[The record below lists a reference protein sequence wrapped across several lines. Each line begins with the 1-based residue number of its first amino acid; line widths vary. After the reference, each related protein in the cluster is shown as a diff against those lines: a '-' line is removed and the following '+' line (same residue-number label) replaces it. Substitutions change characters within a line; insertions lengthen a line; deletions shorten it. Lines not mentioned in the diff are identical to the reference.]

1 MQQVA
6 AHKTDI
12 AALPFSASGTAKA
25 VGTGIGTQQQANNEN
40 NQAFNRLYQDAKT
53 TKSDFVLNEKE
64 DQVAQ
69 SRTANRSDR
78 AAPQS
83 SVSSDTIKNGKDRD
97 AGHTDLPVRD
107 EVTDIP
113 AESEADSHNANQE
126 ENATLGAHEVAQ
138 GSATT
143 TQPST
148 DGENTNLVIDD
159 AEGAVEQKNVTDAQ
173 YVIGEGGRKDAEA
186 GVITSPG
193 TPDGKPSK
201 DDGEPDWIAYVET
214 VANRF
219 GKSDESSGESG
230 TTEDKSISEA
240 AGEAVNVVSIKESG
254 KLWKLPE
261 DVDASD
267 MPSVMA
273 HLLSQLNSNNDGEL
287 AIESLSSEAQQTL
300 TALTSLLIGG
310 NANNQQSGSDSD
322 ANNASSNAQ
331 TDINTNSDKKV
342 KNDNEL
348 SALIDKLMQ
357 TENTENPE
365 QGLASDTEAA
375 NALSGMLE
383 TLNGLSESGKKSADE
398 SLVLSLLADELNNIQ
413 AKSLDDNLAEAQ
425 ELLAELTSETAV
437 AGSVAINAAASND
450 AKSASSEGLLN
461 VENSGEQTK
470 VVDSFGATEIS
481 SDLLSAISELSPQSA
496 QKATEAFAERVVAA
510 LPGGAQQQAVKANI
524 IAGINEFQQ
533 QVQQGR
539 EPGID
544 LSTIVADAAKDAA
557 VSADVVASMTA
568 RVDGQASQFL
578 NLMTQTQASA
588 QHAIAG
594 LVNPT
599 ESVMQENS
607 QLRAEASKTQQQ
619 FEGFDKAVN
628 IHKSDGQQ
636 QLGEK
641 IRWMVNA
648 RNTMAEIRLDPPEL
662 GSMQVRVNVA
672 GDAAS
677 VSFVVQSQQAKDAL
691 ADAMPKLRDMLSE
704 QGIELGDAQVRKDNS
719 SGQENGQQLAGNSHQ
734 GQGAGDRGENDGVD
748 DTDGM
753 RVIEQSISRA
763 DKGGIDFYA

>member
-310 NANNQQSGSDSD
+310 NANNQQSGSDSE

-348 SALIDKLMQ
+348 SALIAKLMQ
-357 TENTENPE
+357 TEHTENPE

>member
-69 SRTANRSDR
+69 SRTANRSDS

-126 ENATLGAHEVAQ
+126 ENATLDAQ

-261 DVDASD
+261 DVDTSD

-310 NANNQQSGSDSD
+310 NANNQQSGSDSE

-348 SALIDKLMQ
+348 SALIAKLMQ
-357 TENTENPE
+357 TEHTENPE
-365 QGLASDTEAA
+365 QGLESDTEAA

-425 ELLAELTSETAV
+425 ELLAELTSEAAV
-437 AGSVAINAAASND
+437 AGSVAVNTAASND
-450 AKSASSEGLLN
+450 AKSVSSEGLSN
-461 VENSGEQTK
+461 VDNSGEQTK

-636 QLGEK
+636 QLSEK

-719 SGQENGQQLAGNSHQ
+719 SGQENGQQLAGSSHQ

-753 RVIEQSISRA
+753 RVIEHSISRA

>member
-6 AHKTDI
+6 ARKTDI

-69 SRTANRSDR
+69 SRAANRSDR

-230 TTEDKSISEA
+230 TTEDKGISEA

-310 NANNQQSGSDSD
+310 NANNQQSGSDSET
-322 ANNASSNAQ
+322 NNASSNAQ

-348 SALIDKLMQ
+348 SALIAKLMQ
-357 TENTENPE
+357 TEHTENPE

-481 SDLLSAISELSPQSA
+481 SDLLSAISELLPQSA

-636 QLGEK
+636 QLSEK

>member
-6 AHKTDI
+6 ARKTDI

-69 SRTANRSDR
+69 SRAANRSDR

-230 TTEDKSISEA
+230 TTEDKDISEA

-310 NANNQQSGSDSD
+310 NANNQQSGSDSET
-322 ANNASSNAQ
+322 NNASSNAQ

-348 SALIDKLMQ
+348 SALIAKLMQ
-357 TENTENPE
+357 TEHTENPE

-636 QLGEK
+636 QLSEK

>member
-69 SRTANRSDR
+69 SRAANRSDR

-230 TTEDKSISEA
+230 TTEDKGISEA

-310 NANNQQSGSDSD
+310 NANNQQSGSDSET
-322 ANNASSNAQ
+322 NNASSNAQ

-348 SALIDKLMQ
+348 SALIAKLMQ
-357 TENTENPE
+357 TEHTENPE

-568 RVDGQASQFL
+568 SVDGQASQFL

-636 QLGEK
+636 QLSEK

>member
-159 AEGAVEQKNVTDAQ
+159 AEGAVEQKNVADAQ

-230 TTEDKSISEA
+230 TTEDKGLSEA

-310 NANNQQSGSDSD
+310 NANNQQSGSDSE

-348 SALIDKLMQ
+348 SALIAKLMQ
-357 TENTENPE
+357 TEHTENPE

-425 ELLAELTSETAV
+425 ELLAELTSEAAV
-437 AGSVAINAAASND
+437 AGSVAVNAAASND

-636 QLGEK
+636 QLSEK

>member
-69 SRTANRSDR
+69 SRAANRSDR

-230 TTEDKSISEA
+230 TTEDKGISEA

-310 NANNQQSGSDSD
+310 NANNQQSGSDSE

-348 SALIDKLMQ
+348 SALIAKLMQ
-357 TENTENPE
+357 TEHTENPE

-425 ELLAELTSETAV
+425 ELLAELTSEAAV
-437 AGSVAINAAASND
+437 AGSVAVNAAASND
-450 AKSASSEGLLN
+450 AKSVSSEGLSN
-461 VENSGEQTK
+461 VDNSGEQTK

-636 QLGEK
+636 QLSEK

>member
-6 AHKTDI
+6 AHKTDV

-159 AEGAVEQKNVTDAQ
+159 AEGAVEQKNVADAQ

-230 TTEDKSISEA
+230 TTEDKGLSEA

-310 NANNQQSGSDSD
+310 NANNQQSGSDNE

-331 TDINTNSDKKV
+331 PDINTNSDKKV

-348 SALIDKLMQ
+348 SALIAKLMQ
-357 TENTENPE
+357 TEHTENPE

-425 ELLAELTSETAV
+425 ELLAELTSEAAV
-437 AGSVAINAAASND
+437 VGSVAVNTAASSD
-450 AKSASSEGLLN
+450 AKSVSSEGLSN
-461 VENSGEQTK
+461 VDNSGEQTK

-568 RVDGQASQFL
+568 SVDGQASQFL

-636 QLGEK
+636 QLSEK